1 MAETFEIN
9 INEHSR
15 VPKYKQIVDSILNGI
30 DNGEIKIGEKIPSIN
45 ELSESCFLSRD
56 TVEKAYKELRKRQI
70 IESVK
75 GKGYYISRINKHDSI
90 NIFFLINKPSTYK
103 MMIYDYFVQSIGTK
117 GNVEMYIYHC
127 DETLFINAL
136 KKNIGAFDYYVIMPH
151 FRDEQSKH
159 TSSTQQVIDIIE
171 KIPKNKLLML
181 DNTKPNISGE
191 YGTIFQ
197 DFENDIYEALEEGL
211 DKIKKYEKLILVY
224 PSKAAHPYPLRIVH
238 GFEKFCRDFKL
249 DYEILDEIYPDME
262 LQDKDIFITILER
275 DLVNLVKQ
283 IRQKNLK
290 LGEDIGIISYNETPL
305 KELLGITVIT
315 TDFKAMGESA
325 AYMILKNKKESV
337 NNVFKFIQRDSL

>member
-1 MAETFEIN
+1 MAETFEIQ

-30 DNGEIKIGEKIPSIN
+30 DGGEIQIGEKIPSIN

-75 GKGYYISRINKHDSI
+75 GKGYYISRINKNDI
-90 NIFFLINKPSTYK
+90 VNIFFLINKSSTYK
-103 MMIYDYFVQSIGTK
+103 MMIYNYFVNAIGTK

-127 DETLFINAL
+127 DETLFINSL
-136 KKNIGAFDYYVIMPH
+136 KKNLGGFDYYVIMPH

-159 TSSTQQVIDIIE
+159 TSSTKEVIDMIE
-171 KIPKNKLLML
+171 KIPKNKLLLL

-197 DFENDIYEALEEGL
+197 DFERDIYNALLEGL
-211 DKIKKYEKLILVY
+211 DKIKKYEKIILVY
-224 PSKAAHPYPLRIVH
+224 PDKSIHPYPFRIVR
-238 GFEKFCRDFKL
+238 GFENFCNDFKL

-262 LQDKDIFITILER
+262 LQEKDIFITIRER

-283 IRQKNLK
+283 IRQKNLE
-290 LGEDIGIISYNETPL
+290 LGKDIGIISYNETPL

-325 AYMILKNKKESV
+325 AYMILKNKREQV

>member
-1 MAETFEIN
+1 MAETFEID

-30 DNGEIKIGEKIPSIN
+30 DSGEIKIGEKIPSIN

-75 GKGYYISRINKHDSI
+75 GKGYYISRINKNDSI

-103 MMIYDYFVQSIGTK
+103 MMIYNYFVNAIGTK

-136 KKNIGAFDYYVIMPH
+136 EKNLGGFDYYVVMPH
-151 FRDEQSKH
+151 FRDGQSKH
-159 TSSTQQVIDIIE
+159 TSSTKEVIDIIE

-181 DNTKPNISGE
+181 DNTKPDISGD
-191 YGTIFQ
+191 YGSIYQ
-197 DFENDIYEALEEGL
+197 DFENDIYDALEEGL
-211 DKIKKYEKLILVY
+211 DKIRKYEKLILVY
-224 PSKAAHPYPLRIVH
+224 PDKSIHPYPFRIVR
-238 GFEKFCRDFKL
+238 GFENFCRDFKL

-262 LQDKDIFITILER
+262 LQDRDIFITIRER

-325 AYMILKNKKESV
+325 AYMILKNKRESV
-337 NNVFKFIQRDSL
+337 NNVFKFIQRESL

>member
-1 MAETFEIN
+1 MAETFEID

-30 DNGEIKIGEKIPSIN
+30 DSGEIKIGEKIPSIN

-75 GKGYYISRINKHDSI
+75 GKGYYISRINKNDSI

-103 MMIYDYFVQSIGTK
+103 MMIYNYFVNAIGTK

-136 KKNIGAFDYYVIMPH
+136 EKNLGGFDYYVVMPH
-151 FRDEQSKH
+151 FRDGQSKH
-159 TSSTQQVIDIIE
+159 TSSTKEVIDIIE

-181 DNTKPNISGE
+181 DNTKPDISGD
-191 YGTIFQ
+191 YGSIYQ
-197 DFENDIYEALEEGL
+197 DFENDIYHALEEGL
-211 DKIKKYEKLILVY
+211 DKIRKYEKLILVY
-224 PSKAAHPYPLRIVH
+224 PDKSIHPYPFRIVR
-238 GFEKFCRDFKL
+238 GFENFCRDFKL

-262 LQDKDIFITILER
+262 LQDRDIFITIRER

-325 AYMILKNKKESV
+325 AYMILKNKRESV
-337 NNVFKFIQRDSL
+337 NNVFKFIQRESL

>member
-1 MAETFEIN
+1 MAETFEII

-30 DNGEIKIGEKIPSIN
+30 DSGEIKIGEKIPSIN

-75 GKGYYISRINKHDSI
+75 GKGYYISRINKNDVI

-103 MMIYDYFVQSIGTK
+103 MMIYNYFVNAIGTK

-127 DETLFINAL
+127 DETLFINSL
-136 KKNIGAFDYYVIMPH
+136 KKNLGGFDYYVIMPH

-159 TSSTQQVIDIIE
+159 TSSTQQVLDMIE
-171 KIPKNKLLML
+171 QIPKNKLLLL

-191 YGTIFQ
+191 YGSIFQ
-197 DFENDIYEALEEGL
+197 DFEHDIYNALKEGL
-211 DKIKKYEKLILVY
+211 DKIKKYEKIILVY
-224 PSKAAHPYPLRIVH
+224 PDKSIHPYPFRIVR
-238 GFEKFCRDFKL
+238 GFEKFCKDFKL

-262 LQDKDIFITILER
+262 LQDKDIFITIRER

-283 IRQKNLK
+283 IRQKNLE
-290 LGEDIGIISYNETPL
+290 LGKDIGIISYNETPL

-325 AYMILKNKKESV
+325 AYMILKNKKEQV

>member
-1 MAETFEIN
+1 MAETFEIM

-30 DNGEIKIGEKIPSIN
+30 DSGEIKIGEKIPSIN

-75 GKGYYISRINKHDSI
+75 GKGYYISRINKNDVI

-103 MMIYDYFVQSIGTK
+103 MMIYNYFVNAIGTK

-127 DETLFINAL
+127 DETLFINSL
-136 KKNIGAFDYYVIMPH
+136 EKNLGGFDYYVIMPH
-151 FRDEQSKH
+151 FRDKQSKH
-159 TSSTQQVIDIIE
+159 TSSTKEVIDIIE
-171 KIPKNKLLML
+171 RIPKNKLLML
-181 DNTKPNISGE
+181 DNTKPDISGE
-191 YGTIFQ
+191 YGSIFQ
-197 DFENDIYEALEEGL
+197 DFEKDIYNALKEGL
-211 DKIKKYEKLILVY
+211 DKIKKYEKIILVY
-224 PSKAAHPYPLRIVH
+224 PDKSVHPYPFRIVH
-238 GFEKFCRDFKL
+238 GFENFCKDFKL
-249 DYEILDEIYPDME
+249 DYEILDEIYQDME
-262 LQDKDIFITILER
+262 LQEKDIFITIRER

-283 IRQKNLK
+283 VRQKNLE
-290 LGEDIGIISYNETPL
+290 LGKDIGIISYNETPL

-325 AYMILKNKKESV
+325 AYMILKNKKERV

>member
-1 MAETFEIN
+1 MAESLEIN

-30 DNGEIKIGEKIPSIN
+30 DSGAIQIGEKIPSIN

-70 IESVK
+70 IDSVK
-75 GKGYYISRINKHDSI
+75 GKGYYISRFNKNDSI

-103 MMIYDYFVQSIGTK
+103 MMIYDYFVNAIGTK

-127 DETLFINAL
+127 DETLFINSL
-136 KKNIGAFDYYVIMPH
+136 KKNIGGYDYYVIMPH
-151 FRDEQSKH
+151 FRDENYKH
-159 TSSTQQVIDIIE
+159 TSSTDEVIRMIE
-171 KIPKNKLLML
+171 SIPKNKLLML

-191 YGTIFQ
+191 YGAIFQ
-197 DFENDIYEALEEGL
+197 DFEHDIYNALKEGI
-211 DKIKKYEKLILVY
+211 DKVSKYEKLILVY
-224 PSKAAHPYPLRIVH
+224 PARSIHPYPFRIVR
-238 GFEKFCRDFKL
+238 GFEKFCKDHKFDF
-249 DYEILDEIYPDME
+249 EILHEIYPDME
-262 LQDKDIFITILER
+262 LQDKDLFITIKEH

-283 IRQKNLK
+283 VRQKNLV
-290 LGEDIGIISYNETPL
+290 LGEQIGIISYNDTPL

-325 AYMILKNKKESV
+325 AYMIVKNKKESV
-337 NNVFKFIQRDSL
+337 NNVFKFIQRESL